1 MNSNP
6 DRKRRL
12 PDWVKSSLP
21 KTQEFLRL
29 RSLVREHG
37 LHTVCESASCP
48 NIGECWD
55 RGTLTLMILGDTCS
69 RACRFCDVP
78 VGRLQPLRPEEP
90 GEVAEMLAKLNL
102 RYVVITSVDRDD
114 LADGGSSQWAETIRQ
129 VRSHSPMTKVEALI
143 PDFKG
148 EKKLIAKVCQAEPD
162 VLAHNIETVASLQ
175 SRIRPQCRY
184 EWSLDTLKIAA
195 SKFGLITKSS
205 LMLGH
210 GETKDEVVD
219 TMRDLLESECR
230 ILTLGQYLR
239 PSKNHIE
246 VEEYIHPDR
255 FVEYKQIG
263 ESLGFE
269 HVESGPLVR
278 SSYRADQ
285 QAMNVGLGGL
295 D

>member
-1 MNSNP
+1 MNTTA
-6 DRKRRL
+6 KRRL
-12 PDWVKSSLP
+12 PEWVKTSLP
-21 KTQEFLRL
+21 KTAKFLRL
-29 RSLVREHG
+29 RSLVRQHG

-55 RGTLTLMILGDTCS
+55 SGTLTLMILGDTCS

-78 VGRLQPLRPEEP
+78 VGRLQPLRADEP
-90 GEVAEMLAKLNL
+90 VEVAEMLAKLNL

-114 LADGGSSQWAETIRQ
+114 LVDGGSGQWAETIRQ
-129 VRSHSPMTKVEALI
+129 VRRLSPLTKLEALI

-148 EKKLIAKVCQAEPD
+148 EERLIATVCESKPD

-175 SRIRPQCRY
+175 SLIRPQCRY
-184 EWSLDTLKIAA
+184 QWSLDTLKIAA
-195 SKFGLITKSS
+195 SKYGLLTKSS

-210 GETKDEVVD
+210 GEKKEEVVD
-219 TMRDLLESECR
+219 TMRQLLDTGCK

-246 VEEYIHPDR
+246 VAEYVHPDQ
-255 FVEYKQIG
+255 FAEYKEIG
-263 ESLGFE
+263 ESLGFA

-285 QAMNVGLGGL
+285 QMMNVDLG
-295 D
+295 DSEN